1 LERTPLRQQAW
12 LTAGM
17 VIPPR
22 VMTGRRDGAAYWK
35 STKCIFGTNTVLSIR
50 DAIMKGVYT
59 SLHIHYRTFILR
71 ERRRGRED
79 FIDNQP
85 VPLASLRGKCS
96 ETSSVF
102 MMIPFIAP
110 LTL

>member
-1 LERTPLRQQAW
+1 MERTPLRQQAW

-59 SLHIHYRTFILR
+59 SPLIHYV
-71 ERRRGRED
+71 D
-79 FIDNQP
+79 FIVDFQYAAPSLLP
-85 VPLASLRGKCS
+85 VIRGNDHACC
-96 ETSSVF
+96 
-102 MMIPFIAP
+102 
-110 LTL
+110 